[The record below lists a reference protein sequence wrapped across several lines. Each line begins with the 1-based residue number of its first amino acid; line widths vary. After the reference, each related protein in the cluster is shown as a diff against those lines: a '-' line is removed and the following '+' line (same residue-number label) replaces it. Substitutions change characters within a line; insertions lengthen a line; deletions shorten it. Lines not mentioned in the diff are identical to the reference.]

1 MHNLGYI
8 GEFEWSSP
16 VQSMILSVFYWWYVV
31 SQVVGGVAT
40 HHFGTKA
47 VFGWSQFATAAAGL
61 LIPIA
66 AETHYG
72 FVILLRSV
80 QGFASGLT
88 WPAMYAIVGYWIPPA
103 ERSRFMSSFQV
114 IRD

>member
-1 MHNLGYI
+1 MG
-8 GEFEWSSP
+8 
-16 VQSMILSVFYWWYVV
+16 VFYWWYVV

-40 HHFGTKA
+40 QHFGTKN
-47 VFGWSQFATAAAGL
+47 VFGWSQFATAACSL

-66 AETHYG
+66 ADTHYV
-72 FVILLRSV
+72 FVVVLRSI

-88 WPAMYAIVGYWIPPA
+88 WPAMYAIVGYWIPPS

-114 IRD
+114 LLLIHVL